1 MPCRILLPY
10 YCTAVTMSSWLLLS
24 HEFKRTQGLPSWHI
38 PFHRWRQLAGAGLQS
53 VHDGPL
59 LSLYHKRISTDPV
72 SIRYI
77 STIHQRQLAG
87 ELHAKPSRLC
97 RDDAV
102 RRI

>member
-1 MPCRILLPY
+1 
-10 YCTAVTMSSWLLLS
+10 MSSWILLS
-24 HEFKRTQGLPSWHI
+24 HEFKRTHGLPSWHI
-38 PFHRWRQLAGAGLQS
+38 PNHHWWQLAGAGLQS
-53 VHDGPL
+53 MHDGPL
-59 LSLYHKRISTDPV
+59 LSLYHKRISAYSV

-77 STIHQRQLAG
+77 SAIRQRQLVG